1 MILGQEALWHHA
13 LALSPEG
20 RRLVH
25 VGEDSAGR
33 RRLYLHEWDEEEL
46 ARPLPGTESAVS
58 PFFSPDGE
66 WVGFGDHFQKELKIV
81 SIKGGEPV
89 ILGGCQDFRG
99 GSWGMDDSIIFSPG
113 FNKGLCRV
121 SPTGKG
127 VDQLTTADANE
138 TGHWWPQ
145 ILPGGKA
152 VLFTNAREGGLE
164 EFQIEIYYLQTGKRQ
179 LLFKGATCAKY
190 IPTGHIVYAR
200 KETLYAVRFDI
211 ERLRVVGSG
220 VPVVPDVITSDLRLS
235 GSAQFAIASDGT
247 LAYVPVQTRSAKLR
261 PVWVNRHGRV
271 EPLPG
276 APAGNYHQAAISPD
290 GSQVAFNIMDGNKRD
305 VWIYNLTRHT
315 LIRLT
320 SDGDSSFPIWSPDKR
335 VIFQSWPT
343 LSSAKSQYF
352 LKGADGRSEVEPL
365 MRLETRSYLTSCSHD
380 GKKLLITTFD
390 LDSKLTQDV
399 CVVPLEVSGNG
410 QPEPFI
416 QRDNMQ
422 REGVWSPDSRWVAYS
437 SDETRWWEVYVEPY
451 PGPGPQVR
459 ISTEGGTQPV
469 WSRDGKELFYRC
481 GSKMMVAS
489 IITEPEFKVTSSE
502 VLFEGRY
509 LMFGAFHNYDVA
521 PDGRFLMIQES
532 GESTPPYIHLVL
544 NWFEELKRL
553 APTGKD

>member
-1 MILGQEALWHHA
+1 VIHRDLKPGNIKITPQGKVKVLDFGLAKAVGGQAGQQQSTITVPGRVIGTPAYMSPEQARGRSTDKRADIWSFGCVLYEMLTGQIPFKGETISDTLANILQTEPDWHALPQTTSANIQVLVRRCLEKDPHRRLRDIGDASIEINETLSLLTVTVPTVGEPQAVRLWRLAVGIVFLLLAVVMTILVTWNLKRPSTTPRKQVRHFPIRPEMILGQEALWHHA

-89 ILGGCQDFRG
+89 ILGECQDFRG

-121 SPTGKG
+121 SPTGKK
-127 VDQLTTADANE
+127 VDQLTITDGNE
-138 TGHWWPQ
+138 VGHWWPQ

-220 VPVVPDVITSDLRLS
+220 VPVVPDVITSDL
-235 GSAQFAIASDGT
+235 
-247 LAYVPVQTRSAKLR
+247 
-261 PVWVNRHGRV
+261 WVNSLLLPAMGPWLMFRFRHVVPSR
-271 EPLPG
+271 
-276 APAGNYHQAAISPD
+276 
-290 GSQVAFNIMDGNKRD
+290 
-305 VWIYNLTRHT
+305 
-315 LIRLT
+315 
-320 SDGDSSFPIWSPDKR
+320 
-335 VIFQSWPT
+335 
-343 LSSAKSQYF
+343 
-352 LKGADGRSEVEPL
+352 GRS
-365 MRLETRSYLTSCSHD
+365 
-380 GKKLLITTFD
+380 G
-390 LDSKLTQDV
+390 
-399 CVVPLEVSGNG
+399 
-410 QPEPFI
+410 
-416 QRDNMQ
+416 
-422 REGVWSPDSRWVAYS
+422 
-437 SDETRWWEVYVEPY
+437 
-451 PGPGPQVR
+451 
-459 ISTEGGTQPV
+459 
-469 WSRDGKELFYRC
+469 
-481 GSKMMVAS
+481 
-489 IITEPEFKVTSSE
+489 
-502 VLFEGRY
+502 
-509 LMFGAFHNYDVA
+509 
-521 PDGRFLMIQES
+521 
-532 GESTPPYIHLVL
+532 
-544 NWFEELKRL
+544 
-553 APTGKD
+553 